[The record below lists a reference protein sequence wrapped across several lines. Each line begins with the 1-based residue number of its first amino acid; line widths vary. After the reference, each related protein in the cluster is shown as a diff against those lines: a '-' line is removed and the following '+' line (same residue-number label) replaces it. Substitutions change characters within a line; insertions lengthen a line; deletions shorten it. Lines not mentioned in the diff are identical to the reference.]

1 MKKLLNFKNIAI
13 AALIIYV
20 LLQWF
25 NPGGVMPGGRT
36 IRRTIKIDGK
46 KYEVLKHTIDTI
58 EVEKV
63 KVVTKKGEDIVHEVI
78 DVDTLVLKELV
89 NVDTAALLKDYLA
102 KVVYKDT
109 LTLDGGLGT
118 IALTDTITKNRILGR
133 TWDAKVK
140 ERIIK
145 EELIVKEPAKAQLYY
160 GLNAGFNKEDYVS
173 AVGGGLILKT
183 KKDKLYQFNLGVNN
197 RTTDGTNGG
206 FSPYVGFGTYWKIK
220 VKK

>member
-1 MKKLLNFKNIAI
+1 MKKFLNFKNIAI
-13 AALIIYV
+13 AALVIYI

-36 IRRTIKIDGK
+36 IRIDGK

-58 EVEKV
+58 EVEKT
-63 KVVTKKGEDIVHEVI
+63 KIVTKKGEDIIHEVI
-78 DVDTLVLKELV
+78 DIDTLVLKELV

-160 GLNAGFNKEDYVS
+160 GLNAGFNREDYVS
-173 AVGGGLILKT
+173 AVGAGLILKT
-183 KKDKLYQFNLGVNN
+183 KKDKIYQFGLGVNN
-197 RTTDGTNGG
+197 RTTDGTNGS

>member
-1 MKKLLNFKNIAI
+1 MKKFINFKNIAI
-13 AALIIYV
+13 AALVIYV

-36 IRRTIKIDGK
+36 IRIDGK
-46 KYEVLKHTIDTI
+46 KYEVLKHTIDTV

-89 NVDTAALLKDYLA
+89 NVDSAAILRDYLA
-102 KVVYKDT
+102 KVIYKDT
-109 LTLDGGLGT
+109 LRLDDGLGF

-133 TWDAKVK
+133 TFDARVK
-140 ERIIK
+140 QREIK
-145 EELIVKEPAKAQLYY
+145 ETMIVKEPARNQLYY
-160 GLNAGFNKEDYVS
+160 GVNAGFNKEDYVS
-173 AVGGGLILKT
+173 AVGAGLILKT
-183 KKDKLYQFNLGVNN
+183 KKDKIYNLNIGVNN

>member
-1 MKKLLNFKNIAI
+1 MKKFVNFKNIAI

-36 IRRTIKIDGK
+36 IRIDGK

-89 NVDTAALLKDYLA
+89 NVDSAEILRDYLA

-109 LTLDGGLGT
+109 LVLDGGLGT

-145 EELIVKEPAKAQLYY
+145 EEMIVKEPARNQVYY

-173 AVGGGLILKT
+173 AIGAGVILKT
-183 KKDKLYQFNLGVNN
+183 KKDKIYQLGIGVNN

>member
-1 MKKLLNFKNIAI
+1 MKKYLNLKNIAI
-13 AALIIYV
+13 AALIIYI

-36 IRRTIKIDGK
+36 IRIDGK

-89 NVDTAALLKDYLA
+89 NVDSAAILKDYLS
-102 KVVYKDT
+102 KVIYKDT
-109 LTLDGGLGT
+109 LFLPDSLGT
-118 IALTDTITKNRILGR
+118 VALTDTITKNRILGR
-133 TWDAKVK
+133 TFDAKVK
-140 ERIIK
+140 QREIK
-145 EELIVKEPAKAQLYY
+145 ETLIVKEPAKNQVYY
-160 GLNAGFNKEDYVS
+160 GLNGGFNKADVVS
-173 AVGGGLILKT
+173 HVGAGLMLKT
-183 KKDKLYQFNLGVNN
+183 KKDKLYQFGLGVAN
-197 RTTDGTNGG
+197 RTVDGTNGSL
-206 FSPYVGFGTYWKIK
+206 SPFINFGTYWKIK